1 VLERNVTP
9 DGLTS
14 TVIELPAVADA
25 YVASE
30 WPQQNF
36 GNDALYL
43 GYNLDDEDSF
53 GAERILMRFDV
64 ENSIPQGAVVSEA
77 RLKLRLNFTSPIEDE
92 PMNTILR
99 RLGSAWSEDEVTW
112 NREPA
117 WKEVRAETEVG
128 SDIRWYEWD
137 ITSLVG
143 GWVSRNYPNH
153 GMEIIGDERVQQ
165 RERAFYS
172 RETENR
178 FYPRLEIDYT
188 DFNDTEPPEVEVNP
202 LPSCVKR
209 DFTVSWSGTDPGGS
223 GIASYD
229 VQYRADGGDWKNWLV
244 DVTISSADFTA
255 GQDDVFYEFRARGE
269 DRAGNVESFG
279 PPEASTT
286 VDADPPTSRVDP
298 LPAVTS
304 SGTFNVRWDGED
316 EGCGIQY
323 YDVRYRFNQ
332 RNWIPW
338 QQQTVS
344 TRATFTAMRDGL
356 YDFEVRAV
364 DEFDLQEEFTGQPE
378 ASILVDSEPPFL
390 KPAFWLPLVTSD

>member
-1 VLERNVTP
+1 
-9 DGLTS
+9 
-14 TVIELPAVADA
+14 
-25 YVASE
+25 
-30 WPQQNF
+30 
-36 GNDALYL
+36 
-43 GYNLDDEDSF
+43 
-53 GAERILMRFDV
+53 
-64 ENSIPQGAVVSEA
+64 
-77 RLKLRLNFTSPIEDE
+77 
-92 PMNTILR
+92 
-99 RLGSAWSEDEVTW
+99 
-112 NREPA
+112 
-117 WKEVRAETEVG
+117 
-128 SDIRWYEWD
+128 
-137 ITSLVG
+137 
-143 GWVSRNYPNH
+143 
-153 GMEIIGDERVQQ
+153 
-165 RERAFYS
+165 
-172 RETENR
+172 
-178 FYPRLEIDYT
+178 
-188 DFNDTEPPEVEVNP
+188 VNP